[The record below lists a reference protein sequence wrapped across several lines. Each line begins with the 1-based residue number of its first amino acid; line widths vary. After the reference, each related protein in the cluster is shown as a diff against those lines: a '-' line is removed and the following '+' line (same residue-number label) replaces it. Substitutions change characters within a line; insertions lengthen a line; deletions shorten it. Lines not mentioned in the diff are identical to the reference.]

1 MSDTFKNYFGPF
13 ASLKLTVVLLA
24 MSTFLV
30 FAGTVAQIDKGIW
43 TVVDEYFRCAVTWID
58 LQIFFPRDWNVP
70 GGFWYPG
77 GWLIGGLLFA
87 NILAAHLVRFKV
99 HAQGGQLAAG
109 LAVLAAGILL
119 TWLIV
124 IGVFNQDIAATE
136 DAAFWRVLFRLAKGG
151 GAAVVLMIGCILV
164 FKRRAGIVLLHS
176 GIILLFTWEFVTGT
190 YAVEGRM
197 RIEAG
202 ESVNYVEDTRSVELV
217 FIDRSDPDVDR
228 VTVIPAGRLQRGGLI
243 RDDRLPVDVEVVRY
257 MRNSRVL
264 DATQVGPS
272 VANPATVG
280 AGVRAVAVEQPQS
293 SGVDQ
298 AQTVDVPA
306 VYVTLKRKDTG
317 RSLGTYLAT
326 PWIDGTSLHRQI
338 VEVDGREHD
347 VYLRFARTYKP
358 YRIELIEFRHDKY
371 VGTEKPRNFSSLVRL
386 VDEEQGIDRTVN
398 IWMNNPLRYAGETF
412 YQSSFEPG
420 RNVTILQVVRNDG
433 WLLPYLSCMFVGVGL
448 TVHMGG
454 NLVRFLRRR
463 ISP

>member
-1 MSDTFKNYFGPF
+1 MSDAVKNYFGPF
-13 ASLKLTVVLLA
+13 ASLKMTVVLLA
-24 MSTFLV
+24 MATFLV

-58 LQIFFPRDWNVP
+58 LQIFFPRSWNVP

-87 NILAAHLVRFKV
+87 NILAAHVVRFKV
-99 HAQGGQLAAG
+99 HARGRQLAAG
-109 LAVLAAGILL
+109 VGVLAIGILL

-124 IGVFNQDIAATE
+124 VGVFNQDIAATE

-151 GAAVVLMIGCILV
+151 GAAVVLMIGCLLV
-164 FKRRAGIVLLHS
+164 FKRRAGIVMLHS
-176 GIILLFTWEFVTGT
+176 GIILLFVWEFVTGT

-202 ESVNYVEDTRSVELV
+202 QSMNYVEHTGSVELV

-228 VTVIPAGRLQRGGLI
+228 VTVIPAGDLARGGLI
-243 RDDRLPVDVEVVRY
+243 RNALLPVDVEVLRY
-257 MRNSRVL
+257 MSNSRVL
-264 DATQVGPS
+264 DATRIGPS
-272 VANPATVG
+272 VTNPATVG
-280 AGVRAVAVEQPQS
+280 AGVQAIAVERPRA

-298 AQTVDVPA
+298 AQSVDVPA
-306 VYVTLKRKDTG
+306 VYVTLTRKDDG

-347 VYLRFARTYKP
+347 LYLRFARTYKP

-386 VDEEQGIDRTVN
+386 VDEAQGIDRTVN
-398 IWMNNPLRYAGETF
+398 IWMNNPLRYAKETF

-448 TVHMGG
+448 AVHMGG
-454 NLVRFLRRR
+454 TLVRFLRRR
-463 ISP
+463 VSP